1 MKKLIMSAAVVGSL
15 VGLTACG
22 ADLSKGDQ
30 RDITATA
37 TTTTF
42 VTDKLAP
49 ASQTNDTPA
58 PEDDSYGDAPSQL
71 TYLLDET
78 GVYYATED
86 AAVGMA
92 EFISGELN
100 DGYSMEY
107 VLALLNASKDEAD
120 WSYTEEDIS
129 NLVSA
134 SIVVYCP
141 WQAP

>member
-49 ASQTNDTPA
+49 AHQTNDTPA

-71 TYLLDET
+71 TYLLDEW
-78 GVYYATED
+78 GVYYASEE

-92 EFISGELN
+92 EFICGELN
-100 DGYSMEY
+100 SGETREY
-107 VLALLNASKDEAD
+107 VLTLLLIGNTAEQQYSDDE
-120 WSYTEEDIS
+120 I
-129 NLVSA
+129 A
-134 SIVVYCP
+134 SIMAASIIAYCP